1 MEDAAKLA
9 MLKST
14 VGADCYEY
22 ALSKITEMD
31 QKTEQPSRDEAD
43 PCEQKFV
50 IDMSSVRFHIFITK
64 MNYSLIDDMNA
75 LYKT

>member
-1 MEDAAKLA
+1 MEYAAELA
-9 MLKST
+9 VLKSK

-22 ALSKITEMD
+22 AWSKITEMD